1 MLSLQDQGL
10 FSEIFYILCGLS
22 VLGELFIVFSY
33 MSIRKKNNAM
43 YNQVIWLVATDI
55 GSLLANFY
63 SLKSDLSSDIGCKIF
78 GFIHEISHVCSIC
91 WTSIIA
97 GTIFYS
103 IRTQQ
108 KITSLSTKYVLIICS
123 VSLLFSIYPIIT
135 EGYGLYDGFNFPI
148 CWLTDNGSFSTIIIA
163 YWIPVGL
170 SFIFNLICY
179 TGIIIYL
186 KRKYSTDVF
195 KDFTILF
202 VFPLV
207 QMIANSGFLI
217 YSLQVINGGQ
227 LTAGIQLV
235 HVITRGGEGMFNVI
249 AYGLTYSVRKDIY
262 KIWCLRRKEPS
273 RNNSIATENE
283 SPFAS
288 LNYPI
293 NY

>member
-22 VLGELFIVFSY
+22 VLGELFIVISY
-33 MSIRKKNNAM
+33 MSIRRKNNTM
-43 YNQVIWLVATDI
+43 YNQVIWLFATDI
-55 GSLLANFY
+55 CSLGANFY
-63 SLKSDLSSDIGCKIF
+63 SLKSNLSGDMGCKVF
-78 GFIHEISHVCSIC
+78 GFIHEISHICSIC

-108 KITSLSTKYVLIICS
+108 KIASLSTKYVLLICS
-123 VSLLFSIYPIIT
+123 ISCLFSIYPIISG
-135 EGYGLYDGFNFPI
+135 GYGLYDGFNFPI
-148 CWLTDNGSFSTIIIA
+148 CWLTDNESFSTIIIA
-163 YWIPVGL
+163 YWIPVGA
-170 SFIFNLICY
+170 SFIFNVICY

-217 YSLQVINGGQ
+217 YSLQIINGGQ
-227 LTAGIQLV
+227 LTAAIQLV

-249 AYGLTYSVRKDIY
+249 AYGLSYSVRKDIY
-262 KIWCLRRKEPS
+262 KVWCLRRREKS
-273 RNNSIATENE
+273 RNYSDLTAESE

-288 LNYPI
+288 LNY
-293 NY
+293 